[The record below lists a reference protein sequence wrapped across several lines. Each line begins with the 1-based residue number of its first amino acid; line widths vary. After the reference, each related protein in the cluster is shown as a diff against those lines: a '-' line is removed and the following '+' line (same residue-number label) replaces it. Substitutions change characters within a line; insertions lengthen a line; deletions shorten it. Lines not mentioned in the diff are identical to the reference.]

1 MKKIVID
8 TLGSDKGEEELVLG
22 AIQAKKKHPDIT
34 FVFSG
39 DKDDIERILSREKED
54 ISSYSIIPSVAFD
67 FSIDDV
73 MSMIRFKGHCSILD
87 AYDYAKEDKDVI
99 GIISCG
105 STGMLLVSSLRH
117 LGVFTGISFPVL
129 GTVLYNINHK
139 YFSLVDCGA
148 NIEVREQKLVQFASM
163 GSALMRSLCG
173 IESPRVGLLNV
184 GKEENK
190 GDSIRKSA
198 FHLLKSSDLNFIG
211 NIEGSDVFLDKAD
224 VVTCDGFSGN
234 VVLKTAEAVGMF
246 AMHIAEKNHEE
257 KTAKQ
262 LYDLFAY
269 NELGGAILLGTKKL
283 VFKGHGASNRKTIV
297 SIVDI
302 IDKLNQNNF
311 LDNLRREVTVEKS
324 I

>member
-67 FSIDDV
+67 SSIDDV

-117 LGVFTGISFPVL
+117 LGVFHGISFPVL

-198 FHLLKSSDLNFIG
+198 FHLLKNSDLNFIG

-257 KTAKQ
+257 QTAKQ

-311 LDNLRREVTVEKS
+311 LDNLRREVAIEKS